1 MRPPATVTIESE
13 AKFEGVL
20 IRERGMV
27 EVDGNNVG
35 WIGLAASA
43 VHRRRPAAGRNEFK
57 RCILRRLHGVALT
70 HSLTRTVLYSLSQT
84 QIYKLSHSHRFSLSF
99 LHSVS
104 HTLSLSL
111 YLYHLILILNFFLLS
126 FKFTQMHIPFIY
138 LY

>member
-70 HSLTRTVLYSLSQT
+70 HSLGRCYTLSLKHKFTNYHIPTDS
-84 QIYKLSHSHRFSLSF
+84 LSLSF
-99 LHSVS
+99 ILYHTHS
-104 HTLSLSL
+104 LFI